1 MKKQKL
7 TEGIVD
13 KIYKLL
19 SLGKYAQVQK
29 NFKDSKEVQNA
40 IKKSEETR
48 KKLIKSIEKFE
59 KSHGKSKDTF
69 RSNLF
74 KKYGRP

>member
-1 MKKQKL
+1 MKNRL

-40 IKKSEETR
+40 IKKSEEAR

-59 KSHGKSKDTF
+59 KSHGKSKSTF
-69 RSNLF
+69 KSDLM
-74 KKYGRP
+74 KKYGRL